1 MSTTTI
7 NVPDIGDF
15 DSVEVVEILVNVGDS
30 VDIEESLITLESD
43 KASMEIPTD
52 QAGTVKEI
60 LIKIGDRVAEG
71 APILILESSGK
82 AGQPAKVEVESPP
95 VEKTVEKA
103 IEPETAPTT
112 LAPLAGEKIIAPH
125 PMANQPVPQNKTV
138 HASPSIRR
146 FARELGADLNLV
158 QGSGRKG
165 RITKTDIQTY
175 IKAKI
180 SGSTGQTN
188 TSSGSLSLPTSPSV
202 DFSKFGEIEEKALPR
217 IKKISGQHLHHCWLN
232 IPHVTQFDEADITEL
247 EAFRKAQKAAAE
259 KQGLRLTFMPFL
271 IKALVKA
278 MTDMPEFNSSLSADK
293 SSLIYKK
300 YLNIGIAVNTKAGLV
315 VPVIKNADQKSVF
328 ELAADLLEISQKAR
342 DGKLAPKDMQGG
354 CITITSLGGIGGT
367 QFTPIVNAP
376 EVAIL
381 GVSRAAMKPVWDG
394 SEFKPRLMMPFSLSY
409 DHRVIDGVQGVQ
421 FTSLLNQ
428 LLSDIRRILL

>member
-1 MSTTTI
+1 MSEITI

-15 DSVEVVEILVNVGDS
+15 DSVEVVEILVAVGDS
-30 VDIEESLITLESD
+30 VAAEDSLITLESD
-43 KASMEIPTD
+43 KASMEIPTP
-52 QAGTVKEI
+52 QAGTVKKI
-60 LIKIGDRVAEG
+60 LIQMGDQVAEG
-71 APILILESSGK
+71 APILVLESSAEK
-82 AGQPAKVEVESPP
+82 AAPETKPEPVAKSAPPP
-95 VEKTVEKA
+95 VPEKTVTKA
-103 IEPETAPTT
+103 PP
-112 LAPLAGEKIIAPH
+112 APLAGEKVIQPH
-125 PMANQPVPQNKTV
+125 PMENQPLPQNQSI

-146 FARELGADLNLV
+146 FARELGADLSLV

-165 RITKTDIQTY
+165 RITKTDVQHF
-175 IKAKI
+175 IKSKL
-180 SGSTGQTN
+180 SGSSPAP
-188 TSSGSLSLPTSPSV
+188 TSSGAFSLPASPV
-202 DFSKFGEIEEKALPR
+202 IDFSQFGEIEEKPLPR

-247 EAFRKAQKAAAE
+247 EAFRKSQKPAAE
-259 KQGLRLTFMPFL
+259 KQGLPLTFMPFL

-278 MTDMPEFNSSLSADK
+278 MTDMPEFNSALSADK
-293 SSLIYKK
+293 ESLIYKK

-315 VPVIKNADQKSVF
+315 VPVIKSADKKSVF
-328 ELAADLLEISQKAR
+328 ELAADLLSISQKAR
-342 DGKLAPKDMQGG
+342 DGKLAPKEMQGG

-394 SEFKPRLMMPFSLSY
+394 NAFQPRLIMPFSLSY

-421 FTSLLNQ
+421 FTTLLNQ
-428 LLSDIRRILL
+428 LLGDIRRILL

>member
-15 DSVEVVEILVNVGDS
+15 DSVEVIEILVSIGDS
-30 VDIEESLITLESD
+30 IEVEESLITLESD
-43 KASMEIPTD
+43 KASMEIPAP
-52 QAGTVKEI
+52 QAGTIKEI

-71 APILILESSGK
+71 APILVVEGSVEIT
-82 AGQPAKVEVESPP
+82 KV
-95 VEKTVEKA
+95 VEKV
-103 IEPETAPTT
+103 IETAP
-112 LAPLAGEKIIAPH
+112 APLAGEKIINPH
-125 PMANQPVPQNKTV
+125 PMADQPLPNNKGV
-138 HASPSIRR
+138 HASPTIRR
-146 FARELGADLNLV
+146 FARELGVDLSLV

-165 RITKTDIQTY
+165 RITKPDIQAF
-175 IKAKI
+175 IKAKL
-180 SGSTGQTN
+180 SGAGAPTPSTG
-188 TSSGSLSLPTSPSV
+188 SFSLPNTPV
-202 DFSKFGEIEEKALPR
+202 IDFSQFGETEEVALPR
-217 IKKISGQHLHHCWLN
+217 IKKLSGQHLHNCWLN

-247 EAFRKAQKAAAE
+247 EDFRKSQKAAAE

-278 MTDMPEFNSSLSADK
+278 MTDMPEFNSALSADK
-293 SSLIYKK
+293 QSLIYKK

-315 VPVIKNADQKSVF
+315 VPVIKDADQKNVF

-394 SEFKPRLMMPFSLSY
+394 KAFQPRLIMPFSLSY

-421 FTSLLNQ
+421 FTTLLNQ
-428 LLSDIRRILL
+428 LLADIRRILL